1 MHALVTGAAG
11 FIGSHLCEALLAEGH
26 DVRGVDAFTPAYDTD
41 VKKRNVRTIGT
52 DPAFDLVRADLRTAE
67 LGPLLDGVDVVFHL
81 AGQPGVRP
89 SWAAGFRPYVEHN
102 VIATQ
107 RLLDAAQDHRALR
120 RFVYASS
127 SSVYGNAARYP
138 TRETDTPRPHSPYGV
153 TKLAGE
159 HMCGVYGVNCG
170 VPTTMLRYFTV
181 YGPRQRP
188 DMGIHRFV
196 AAALLGMPLPVYG
209 DGSQVRDFTFVSDVV
224 AATMRAG
231 VTDLSPG
238 TVVNIAGGDSISVN
252 DLLDLVERETG
263 REIAIRRLPM
273 QAGDVEE
280 TGGSIE
286 LAGELLGWRPLV
298 SIEHGVAAQVAWQRK
313 APRVLVPGPIEAAVE
328 AIRA

>member
-1 MHALVTGAAG
+1 MRALVTGAAG

-26 DVRGVDAFTPAYDTD
+26 TVRGVDAFTPAYDTD
-41 VKKRNVRTIGT
+41 VKQRNVRTVSA
-52 DPAFDLVRADLRTAE
+52 DPEFDLVRTDLRTAE
-67 LGPLLDGVDVVFHL
+67 LAPLLDGVDVVFHL

-102 VIATQ
+102 VVATQ
-107 RLLDAAQDHRALR
+107 RLLDAAQQHRTLH

-159 HMCGVYGVNCG
+159 HMCAVYGANCG

-196 AAALLGMPLPVYG
+196 AAALLGMPLPVFG
-209 DGSQVRDFTFVSDVV
+209 DGTQVRDFTFVADVV
-224 AATMRAG
+224 AATLRAG
-231 VTDLSPG
+231 TADLTPG
-238 TVVNIAGGDSISVN
+238 TVVNVAGGSSISVN
-252 DLLDLVERETG
+252 ELIDVVERETG
-263 REIAIRRLPM
+263 KTVAISRLPQ
-273 QAGDVEE
+273 QAGDVRA
-280 TGGSIE
+280 TGGAIE
-286 LAGELLGWRPLV
+286 VADELLGWRPRV
-298 SIEHGVAAQVAWQRK
+298 RIEDGVAAQVAWQRQ
-313 APRVLVPGPIEAAVE
+313 APRVLVPGPVEAAVE

>member
-52 DPAFDLVRADLRTAE
+52 DPAFDLIRADLRTAE
-67 LGPLLDGVDVVFHL
+67 LAPLLDGVDVVFHL